1 MINISACEFGEFK
14 KYMISQYGE
23 QTFTEGYNIIKLNR
37 STVYENLGEVK
48 LAQMLSGCKFAD
60 EESLKGF
67 LNICTTY
74 LIV

>member
-23 QTFTEGYNIIKLNR
+23 ETFTEGYNIIKTNR
-37 STVYENLGEVK
+37 STVYENKGEVK
-48 LAQMLSGCKFAD
+48 LAQMLSALKFAD